1 MAGRIR
7 ESDIAEV
14 RDRNRIDEVIGEY
27 LELRRAGAGALKG
40 LCPFHDEKSPSFNVR
55 PTHGTFHCF
64 GCGEGGDVIAFLMK
78 REHLSFVESVERL
91 ADRVGIRL
99 NYVGGS
105 AVVQRDRGT
114 RLRLVE
120 AHKAAAE
127 FYAEALRSAEA
138 AEAREF
144 LKTRGFDE
152 AAATRFG
159 CGFAPSG
166 WDRLTKHL
174 LGRGFEAA
182 ELYKAGL
189 AKEGRLGPIDRFH
202 RRLLWPIKDLSGDV
216 VGFGARRI
224 FDEDPIQ
231 AKYVNT
237 AESPIYRKSQVL
249 FGLDMA
255 KREIARRHQVVVVEG
270 YTDVMAMHLA
280 GVPTAVASCGT
291 AFGDEHIKVLSRL
304 LMDAS
309 FNQASLGSEVIF
321 TFDGDAAGQSAA
333 RKAFDSDQN
342 WSGNTFIAVA
352 PDGMDPCELRQEKG
366 DPAVRDLVARRRPLY
381 EFAIRGVVKSHDL
394 DTAEG
399 QLAALRSSTPLV
411 AQIRDVALRDEYA
424 RRLSG
429 WVGWDDTPS
438 VVREVRELAGGGRRE
453 PARPTRQ
460 ARQPA
465 PGRGAG
471 DDSGPPRPAPDDP
484 QLWLQ
489 REALK
494 VALQWP
500 ALAGPVYDS
509 ISEQAYTHPAYLAVH
524 RALIAAGGASGGL
537 SGSGLVAAMAEHCPH
552 ASVRSLLTELSVESL
567 RSRSEEDALYV
578 ASLLARLKESV
589 VAREIAELKSRL
601 QRMSATE
608 EPEEYHAL
616 FGDLVGLEQYRKAL
630 QDQAVGGLS

>member
-1 MAGRIR
+1 M
-7 ESDIAEV
+7 
-14 RDRNRIDEVIGEY
+14 
-27 LELRRAGAGALKG
+27 
-40 LCPFHDEKSPSFNVR
+40 
-55 PTHGTFHCF
+55 
-64 GCGEGGDVIAFLMK
+64 
-78 REHLSFVESVERL
+78 
-91 ADRVGIRL
+91 
-99 NYVGGS
+99 
-105 AVVQRDRGT
+105 
-114 RLRLVE
+114 
-120 AHKAAAE
+120 
-127 FYAEALRSAEA
+127 
-138 AEAREF
+138 
-144 LKTRGFDE
+144 
-152 AAATRFG
+152 
-159 CGFAPSG
+159 
-166 WDRLTKHL
+166 
-174 LGRGFEAA
+174 
-182 ELYKAGL
+182 

-249 FGLDMA
+249 FGLDVA

-309 FNQASLGSEVIF
+309 FNQASLGAEVIF

-333 RKAFDSDQN
+333 RKAFDGDQN

-381 EFAIRGVVKSHDL
+381 EFAIRGVVKSHNL

-399 QLAALRSSTPLV
+399 QLAAVRASTPLV
-411 AQIRDVALRDEYA
+411 AQIRDIALRDEYA

-438 VVREVRELAGGGRRE
+438 IVREVRELAAGGGRVE
-453 PARPTRQ
+453 PVRSARRAEPTT
-460 ARQPA
+460 PA
-465 PGRGAG
+465 KVEDG
-471 DDSGPPRPAPDDP
+471 GPPRPAPDDP
-484 QLWLQ
+484 RLWVQ

-494 VALQWP
+494 AALQWP
-500 ALAGPVYDS
+500 ALAGPSYDT
-509 ISEQAYTHPAYLAVH
+509 ISEQAFTDPAYLAVH
-524 RALIAAGGASGGL
+524 RALIAAGGAASGL
-537 SGSGLVAAMAEHCPH
+537 SGSALVAAMSEHTRH

-567 RSRSEEDALYV
+567 RSRVDEDAMYV
-578 ASLLARLKESV
+578 ANLLARLREAV
-589 VAREIAELKSRL
+589 VGRQIGELKSRL